1 LPAPRDDRS
10 DERREKARQGLAFAT
25 KRAALA
31 EVVLNGGFPEE
42 MVRPLREALGW
53 GLSSLL
59 ALYHDHDPSADLP
72 ASRTIHAEL
81 IEPKHLPDD
90 LALRLARVR
99 ELTEPASAGET
110 LAPLSLETGR
120 TLLADVQAL
129 IELVQQRVVA
139 SGL

>member
-1 LPAPRDDRS
+1 
-10 DERREKARQGLAFAT
+10 
-25 KRAALA
+25 
-31 EVVLNGGFPEE
+31 
-42 MVRPLREALGW
+42 
-53 GLSSLL
+53 LSSLL
-59 ALYHDHDPSADLP
+59 ALYRDGDPSADLP

-81 IEPKHLPDD
+81 VEPKHLPDD

-99 ELTEPASAGET
+99 ELTEPASEGET

-129 IELVQQRVVA
+129 IELAQQRTVE